1 LYRREYEVVLCK
13 VFHPAFHVS
22 YNRITNQ
29 HMKPHEKGWL
39 KSYLEFRKDLLKNIT
54 SRKSSHPEHSLYRVI
69 QPTGIMYGQSV
80 GSVDIPEIDSWD
92 GKDKMKILL
101 AESLVCSS
109 LLFNDTP
116 VNNPDE
122 LSDRIMKAVEN
133 IGNFYNNI
141 FPEMATPSKTI
152 FGRKKT
158 PMELAEKILE
168 KRIEFTSNLEGN
180 FWTYFFHNS
189 LLFLDIYIFG
199 QWIHTNV
206 DRIVAD
212 FFRYERDELRFSV
225 VKVIAAA
232 SHANKEVAYEE
243 KRLFDMFLQSTDLAG
258 EKRKEALRIFE
269 EGFSIEEMNLPAEN
283 SWILK
288 KFFLEM
294 AILTLWADKKIED
307 PELVFLHDFS
317 KYLNFSEEDL
327 ENSMIAIEGFVLE
340 HWEQLDRLQNKQ
352 DFKQVSDQFI
362 KRIARV
368 AEKNKEKIIREIQAS
383 EEVLNLVKKARSN
396 ELSSAEKDRMRVEL
410 IHILKSIPTFVIV
423 SLPQRFLTLP
433 ILLQILP
440 KNLFSEGMNGN

>member
-1 LYRREYEVVLCK
+1 MR
-13 VFHPAFHVS
+13 P
-22 YNRITNQ
+22 Q
-29 HMKPHEKGWL
+29 GKGWL
-39 KSYLEFRKDLLKNIT
+39 KNYLEFRKDLLKNIT

-80 GSVDIPEIDSWD
+80 GTADIPDMESWD

-109 LLFNDTP
+109 LLFNDTSID
-116 VNNPDE
+116 NPTE

-141 FPEMATPSKTI
+141 FPEMATPPKTI

-168 KRIEFTSNLEGN
+168 KRIELTSDLEGN
-180 FWTYFFHNS
+180 FWAYFFHNS

-199 QWIHTNV
+199 QWIHTNA

-225 VKVIAAA
+225 VKVIVAAA
-232 SHANKEVAYEE
+232 HSNKEVVYEE
-243 KRLFDMFLQSTDLAG
+243 KRLFDLFLQSTELAG
-258 EKRKEALRIFE
+258 EKKKEALRIFE
-269 EGFSIEEMNLPAEN
+269 EGIQIEEINLPAEN

-294 AILTLWADKKIED
+294 AILTLWADKKIEK
-307 PELVFLHDFS
+307 PELDFLQSFI

-327 ENSMIAIEGFVLE
+327 ENSMIAVEGFVLE
-340 HWEQLDRLQNKQ
+340 HWEHLDRLQNKQ
-352 DFKQVSDQFI
+352 DFQEVSDQFI
-362 KRIARV
+362 KRVAKV
-368 AEKNKEKIIREIQAS
+368 AEKNKGRLLREIQAS
-383 EEVLNLVKKARSN
+383 DEVLNLVRKARAN
-396 ELSSAEKDRMRVEL
+396 ELSPQEKDRMRVEL
-410 IHILKSIPTFVIV
+410 IHILKTIPTFVIV

-440 KNLFSEGMNGN
+440 KNLFTEGLN